1 MMISLMIMLSMTM
14 STILYLVMTSSSKKS
29 KNKKEKSSN
38 FECGF
43 QSQTEKNNQMSSQFF
58 MIAILF
64 LIFDVEIAFILPI
77 PMSETMYWL
86 SNWNIMMIM
95 IILLMGTMMEWKM
108 GMIEWTK

>member
-1 MMISLMIMLSMTM
+1 MTLLSVMMSS
-14 STILYLVMTSSSKKS
+14 ILYSMLTTLS
-29 KNKKEKSSN
+29 KEKNLLKEESSN

-77 PMSETMYWL
+77 PLSETMFNL
-86 SNWNIMMIM
+86 NNWNILIIL
-95 IILLMGTMMEWKM
+95 IILLTGTLAEWKM